1 VSLRAAVLCFPL
13 LLLGAC
19 AGEGPTEVPT
29 EVAPLTLAAKVTKV
43 SDQFGTQIVDGKT
56 GPGSLYRLSKPANW
70 NGRLIVYTHGYVGP
84 TLPVVLP
91 SDGESFRQAF
101 NAAGFAFAYSSY
113 SENGYAIK
121 DGIQRTHQ
129 LKGLFRAQF
138 GVPAKTYIMGASL
151 GGIIATALAEKY
163 PGDYAGAMPMCGLI
177 GGSQAQLDYIANTR
191 IVFDALFP
199 DLLPGDA
206 LGVPDNVNFAT
217 QVGPQLGF
225 YFATTPSAGPRLAA
239 LASFDQTPIAYN
251 DAGEL
256 GLSVIQ
262 ALGFQFVGI
271 GDILDRTNGNSPID
285 NAETV
290 YSSPV
295 GAFAPFVGLVNA
307 TAQRVTTT
315 PSARNYVNRYYTPTG
330 NLTVPVLTLHTT
342 RDPIVPFF
350 HEALYAETVAGK
362 GKSDLLVQRSF
373 ERFGHCTFA
382 PQEVAQGMQQLVAWA
397 EFGLKPTP

>member
-1 VSLRAAVLCFPL
+1 MSFRAATLCIPL
-13 LLLGAC
+13 LILGAC
-19 AGEGPTEVPT
+19 AVEVPT
-29 EVAPLTLAAKVTKV
+29 DVPTEAAPLALAAKVTKV
-43 SDQFGTQIVDGKT
+43 TDQFGTQIFDGKT
-56 GPGSLYRLSKPANW
+56 GPGSLYRVSKPANW

-91 SDGESFRQAF
+91 QDGENFRQAF

-113 SENGYAIK
+113 SENGFAIK

-151 GGIIATALAEKY
+151 GGIIATALAETY
-163 PGDYAGAMPMCGLI
+163 PGDYAGAMPMCGFV
-177 GGSQAQLDYIANTR
+177 GGSKAQLDYIANTR

-199 DLLPGDA
+199 GLLPGDA
-206 LGVPDNVNFAT
+206 LGVPEGINFNT
-217 QVGPQLGF
+217 QVVPQLFTLFTTNAQAGQLLGAM
-225 YFATTPSAGPRLAA
+225 AT
-239 LASFDQTPIAYN
+239 FDQTPIPFIN
-251 DAGEL
+251 GTEL
-256 GLSVIQ
+256 VTSIIS

-285 NAETV
+285 NATTI

-295 GAFAPFVGLVNA
+295 PQVAPLVALVNA

-330 NLTVPVLTLHTT
+330 NLRIPVLTLHTT
-342 RDPIVPFF
+342 RDPVVPFF
-350 HEALYAETVAGK
+350 HEGLYAATVAGK
-362 GKSDLLVQRSF
+362 GKSELLVQRSF
-373 ERFGHCTFA
+373 NRYGHCSFQ

-397 EFGLKPTP
+397 EFGIKPAP